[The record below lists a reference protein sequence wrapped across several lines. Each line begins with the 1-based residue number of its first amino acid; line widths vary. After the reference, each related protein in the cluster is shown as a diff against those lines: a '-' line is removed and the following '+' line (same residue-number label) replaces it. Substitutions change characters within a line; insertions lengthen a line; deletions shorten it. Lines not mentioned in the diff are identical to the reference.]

1 MATRWRRLPTA
12 TGFGCFGIVGGS
24 RPAALVPVSLS
35 RYISGHDQRR
45 HHAETDRKMV
55 QFRNFIVHRYER
67 VDVAILADLVNRQ
80 LDDFDQF
87 RQEILDYV
95 QR

>member
-1 MATRWRRLPTA
+1 
-12 TGFGCFGIVGGS
+12 
-24 RPAALVPVSLS
+24 
-35 RYISGHDQRR
+35 
-45 HHAETDRKMV
+45 MV